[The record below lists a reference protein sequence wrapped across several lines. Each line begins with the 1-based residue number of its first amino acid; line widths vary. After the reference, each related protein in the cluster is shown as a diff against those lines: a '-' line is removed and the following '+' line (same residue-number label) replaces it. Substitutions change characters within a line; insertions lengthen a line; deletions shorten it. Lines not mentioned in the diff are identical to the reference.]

1 MFDSREREP
10 GLSFKDRLL
19 IAGAGG
25 AVLVALILSEVL
37 DGPVPTIVDSHSCEF
52 RDAPAKGEHLE
63 QFDRNPERF
72 KNLFN
77 CTVNGREYAI
87 VPNK

>member
-1 MFDSREREP
+1 MEREP
-10 GLSFKDRLL
+10 GLSLKDKLL

-25 AVLVALILSEVL
+25 AVLAALVVSEVL

-52 RDAPAKGEHLE
+52 RDAPVRGEHLE
-63 QFDRNPERF
+63 QFDRDPSRY
-72 KNLFN
+72 KDLLT
-77 CTVNGREYAI
+77 CTINGRKYAI